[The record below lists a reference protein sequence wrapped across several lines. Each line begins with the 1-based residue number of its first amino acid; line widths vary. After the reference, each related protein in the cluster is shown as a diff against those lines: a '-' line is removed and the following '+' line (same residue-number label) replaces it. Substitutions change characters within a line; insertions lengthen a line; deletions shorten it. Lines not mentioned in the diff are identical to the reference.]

1 MGEHPAARLGVGRW
15 GRQDLGSRLL
25 PRRVRRRQRHFR
37 RTERDNQVS
46 SHIRM
51 SLLVSRHLSKHGFSC
66 RRVSLNHRGHYSP
79 ASLRGHNVHS
89 LITADH
95 TLRDLSNQASASSEG
110 YFACVSSFSCFGN
123 LWEKF
128 CNMFCDIC
136 LGSMAAAE
144 QPNSL
149 RNSQKTIYKTF
160 LTSCRNIKHLV
171 HVYVSRLYGPRM

>member
-1 MGEHPAARLGVGRW
+1 MREQQNKLGEHPAARLGVGRW

-37 RTERDNQVS
+37 RAERDNQVS
-46 SHIRM
+46 SHITM

-110 YFACVSSFSCFGN
+110 YFACVSSFSCTLPGVSATCGKSFVTCFVIFAWVAWQ
-123 LWEKF
+123 L
-128 CNMFCDIC
+128 
-136 LGSMAAAE
+136 
-144 QPNSL
+144 QNSP
-149 RNSQKTIYKTF
+149 TA
-160 LTSCRNIKHLV
+160 
-171 HVYVSRLYGPRM
+171 